1 MGSFGI
7 ALNDPGLLQSEIE
20 ALGAKVDMSLTE
32 MSLTDRKDENQPSD
46 DVYDDGF
53 LRVEHKNYYVACG
66 GQSIKL
72 PRTEFLI
79 FSRLAR
85 SPERIVSAEE
95 LWEYAWG
102 NDKPLNTESLHVYIY
117 RLRIKLVPYNLRIDT
132 MVNVGYRLLLNSSQR
147 A

>member
-1 MGSFGI
+1 
-7 ALNDPGLLQSEIE
+7 
-20 ALGAKVDMSLTE
+20 MSLPET
-32 MSLTDRKDENQPSD
+32 SLADQKDQNQPSD

-102 NDKPLNTESLHVYIY
+102 HDKPLNTESLHVYIY
-117 RLRIKLVPYNLRIDT
+117 RLRTKLTRYDLRIDT
-132 MVNVGYRLLLNSSQR
+132 MVNVGYRLLLERS
-147 A
+147 ATG

>member
-1 MGSFGI
+1 MVLDQTSVINRNGET
-7 ALNDPGLLQSEIE
+7 A
-20 ALGAKVDMSLTE
+20 A
-32 MSLTDRKDENQPSD
+32 TDE
-46 DVYDDGF
+46 VYDDGF

-66 GQSIKL
+66 GESIKL

-85 SPERIVSAEE
+85 SPERIVSAED

-102 NDKPLNTESLHVYIY
+102 NDKPLNTESLHVHIY
-117 RLRIKLVPYNLRIDT
+117 RLRSKFVPYNLRIDT
-132 MVNVGYRLLLNSSQR
+132 MVNVGYRLLPYNSQN

>member
-1 MGSFGI
+1 MPIS
-7 ALNDPGLLQSEIE
+7 A
-20 ALGAKVDMSLTE
+20 MSLPE
-32 MSLTDRKDENQPSD
+32 RNNPDRTAD
-46 DVYDDGF
+46 DVYDDGY

-66 GQSIKL
+66 GHCLKL

-79 FSRLAR
+79 LSRLAR
-85 SPERIVSAEE
+85 SPERIVAAEE

-117 RLRIKLVPYNLRIDT
+117 RLRGKLMAYRLRIDT
-132 MVNVGYRLLLNSSQR
+132 MVNVGYRLLLD